1 MKHLSSL
8 LLLLLLCIACTS
20 KNSIPEYSHPFPVET
35 IAIDPELS
43 KESMKRKITPNDMH
57 HSFWVKLET
66 SPQCLIGR
74 IGQLQ
79 LFRDRI
85 YILDQQKANSLYVF
99 DIKGNF
105 LFQPG
110 RPGKGPGE
118 YYKASHFSIDS
129 VENCIVIIDSEMKKA
144 HRYNLESGKHLKSTQ
159 LDNSHYIRAGIA
171 FDSVSYAFDQI
182 LINPR
187 KGKQQFHLLFI
198 RNDSVIGFKPLLRD
212 HHLRTPNPFCVTN
225 QTIYYNPIR
234 CDTIFEI
241 NKQGVK
247 RGIYIDFGKYA
258 IPRDFPYAKG
268 VEMQAEQL
276 QKSKYVIHISN
287 VLETPNHFYFSY
299 KCNGW
304 ERTVLMNKH
313 TKTIYKDLRYA
324 YFMPYIFIGSYG
336 EYLIAAEYDFAENW
350 NKGSA
355 EFKAFIDSIQ
365 SPEHREIVKDTQEG
379 DNPILHFVDLN
390 L

>member
-1 MKHLSSL
+1 MNKALIIIL
-8 LLLLLLCIACTS
+8 FACISCTS
-20 KNSIPEYSHPFPVET
+20 KNNIIPYTATFPVET
-35 IAIDPELS
+35 IIIDPELTE
-43 KESMKRKITPNDMH
+43 ESMKRFITPDDIRR
-57 HSFWVKLET
+57 SFCVKLET
-66 SPQCLIGR
+66 TPQCLIGR

-85 YILDQQKANSLYVF
+85 YILDQEYSNGLYVF
-99 DIKGNF
+99 DINGNF

-129 VENCIVIIDSEMKKA
+129 VENCIVIMDSEMKKA
-144 HRYNLESGKHLKSTQ
+144 HRYNLESGKHIKSAQ
-159 LDNSHYIRAGIA
+159 LDNSHYIRASIA
-171 FDSVSYAFDQI
+171 FDSVSYAFDQTS
-182 LINPR
+182 INPR
-187 KGKQQFHLLFI
+187 KGKTQFHLLFF

-212 HHLRTPNPFCVTN
+212 HQLQTKNPFCVTN

-258 IPRDFPYAKG
+258 LPQNFNFEKN
-268 VEMQAEQL
+268 VEKQVEQL

-287 VLETPNHFYFSY
+287 VLETPHYFYFTY
-299 KCNGW
+299 TCNGW
-304 ERTVLMNKH
+304 RRTVLKNKE
-313 TKTIYKDLRYA
+313 TKEVYKDLRYA
-324 YFMPYIFIGSYG
+324 NYQPYYFIGSYG
-336 EYLIAAEYDFAENW
+336 NYFIAAEYNFAENW

-355 EFKAFIDSIQ
+355 GYKAYIDSIH
-365 SPEHREIVKDTQEG
+365 SPEHREIVKDAKDG
-379 DNPILHFVDLN
+379 DNPILHFVN
-390 L
+390 LSL